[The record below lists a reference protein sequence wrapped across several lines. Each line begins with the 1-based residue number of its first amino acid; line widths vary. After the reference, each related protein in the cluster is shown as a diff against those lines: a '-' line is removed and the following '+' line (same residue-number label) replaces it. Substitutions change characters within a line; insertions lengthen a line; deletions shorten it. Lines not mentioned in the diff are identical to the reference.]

1 MATVTDLTELNINY
15 LTQTQYDEALEN
27 GLINENEL
35 YFTDNNNIDVALDMV
50 SLKPNTTLT
59 LNTTFQKLPY
69 KTIVSRI
76 SNGGIYV
83 ADGTFTCQKDGFIEI
98 SASYYYSGATAGTTL
113 AYLYVYKNG
122 SVVHGAAERA
132 AAGSDYISL
141 PAFVEEVKVG
151 DVIEF
156 MGKTASGTLL
166 FAQGGADISRATIK
180 YLETVSVQKN
190 TTYNFDI
197 DMIYPVGSIYMSVNN
212 VSPGTFLP
220 GTSWTQI
227 TDTFLLAAGS
237 TYAADDGTHT
247 TAIGGSATTS
257 LSESNLPSHTHTY
270 TAPPSATGS
279 HTLTVSEIPAHYHAM
294 RYSTGSTSGAG
305 YAWTGS
311 KYSWTSAT
319 ESSAGMKGAGGGGG
333 HSHTISGTSSTT
345 GAKGSGTA
353 FSNMPPYLTVYM
365 WKRTA

>member
-1 MATVTDLTELNINY
+1 MSSVTNLTELNINY
-15 LTQTQYDEALEN
+15 LTQEQYNEALEN
-27 GLINENEL
+27 DEIDEDQL
-35 YFTDNNNIDVALDMV
+35 YLTPSTNSEIIDL
-50 SLKPNTTLT
+50 
-59 LNTTFQKLPY
+59 
-69 KTIVSRI
+69 
-76 SNGGIYV
+76 
-83 ADGTFTCQKDGFIEI
+83 
-98 SASYYYSGATAGTTL
+98 
-113 AYLYVYKNG
+113 
-122 SVVHGAAERA
+122 
-132 AAGSDYISL
+132 
-141 PAFVEEVKVG
+141 
-151 DVIEF
+151 
-156 MGKTASGTLL
+156 
-166 FAQGGADISRATIK
+166 
-180 YLETVSVQKN
+180 
-190 TTYNFDI
+190 
-197 DMIYPVGSIYMSVNN
+197 IYPVGSIYMSVNN
-212 VSPGTFLP
+212 VNPGTFLP

-257 LSESNLPSHTHTY
+257 LAETNLPSHHHSY
-270 TAPPSATGS
+270 TSPPSATGS

-333 HSHTISGTSSTT
+333 HTHPITGSSTT
-345 GAKGSGTA
+345 TGNTGSGTA

>member
-1 MATVTDLTELNINY
+1 MSSVTNLTELNINY
-15 LTQTQYDEALEN
+15 LTQDQYDTALANNE
-27 GLINENEL
+27 INENEL
-35 YFTDNNNIDVALDMV
+35 YFTENNNIDVALDVV
-50 SLKPNTTLT
+50 SLRPNTTLT

-69 KTIVSRI
+69 KTVVSRI

-113 AYLYVYKNG
+113 AYLYVTKNG
-122 SVVHGAAERA
+122 STIHGAAERA
-132 AAGSDYISL
+132 ASGSDYISL
-141 PAFVEEVKVG
+141 PAFVEEVKAG

-156 MGKTASGTLL
+156 TGKTSSGTLL
-166 FAQGGADISRATIK
+166 FAQDGIDISRATLK
-180 YLETVSVQKN
+180 YLETVSIQKN

-220 GTSWTQI
+220 GTSWEQI
-227 TDTFLLAAGS
+227 RDRFLLAAGS
-237 TYAADDGTHT
+237 TYTAGGT
-247 TAIGGSATTS
+247 GGSAITS
-257 LSESNLPSHTHTY
+257 LAVNNLPSHHHSY

-333 HSHTISGTSSTT
+333 HSHTITGSSSTT
-345 GAKGSGTA
+345 GDTGSGTA

>member
-1 MATVTDLTELNINY
+1 MSSVTNLTELNINY
-15 LTQTQYDEALEN
+15 LTQDQYDTALANNE
-27 GLINENEL
+27 INENEL
-35 YFTDNNNIDVALDMV
+35 YFTENNNIDVALDMV
-50 SLKPNTTLT
+50 SLRPDTTLT

-69 KTIVSRI
+69 KTVVSRI

-98 SASYYYSGATAGTTL
+98 SASYYYSGATTGTTL

-122 SVVHGAAERA
+122 STIHGAAERA
-132 AAGSDYISL
+132 AYTSDYISL
-141 PAFVEEVKVG
+141 PAFVEEVKAG

-166 FAQGGADISRATIK
+166 FAQGGLDISRATIK
-180 YLETVSVQKN
+180 YLETVSIQKN

-220 GTSWTQI
+220 GTTWEQI
-227 TDTFLLAAGS
+227 QDRFLLAAGS
-237 TYAADDGTHT
+237 TYTAGGT
-247 TAIGGSATTS
+247 GGSATTS
-257 LSESNLPSHTHTY
+257 LAETNLPSHNHSY
-270 TAPPSATGS
+270 TKPPSSTGGTS
-279 HTLTVSEIPAHYHAM
+279 LSVANLPAHYHQM
-294 RYSTGSTSGAG
+294 RYSPGSTAG
-305 YAWTGS
+305 EGYTWGGS

-319 ESSAGMKGAGGGGG
+319 ESSSGMKGGGGTGSA
-333 HSHTISGTSSTT
+333 HSHTITGSSTT
-345 GAKGSGTA
+345 TGNTGSGTA